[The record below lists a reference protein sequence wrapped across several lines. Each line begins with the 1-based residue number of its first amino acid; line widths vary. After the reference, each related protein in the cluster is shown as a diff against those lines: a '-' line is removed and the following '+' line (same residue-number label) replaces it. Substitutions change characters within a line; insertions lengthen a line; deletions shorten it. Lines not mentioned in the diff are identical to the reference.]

1 MLLRFNVCRLF
12 TKGGLSL
19 SSACAKF
26 HSVQICNQIYKR
38 KFIYIYITRSK
49 IDGRRCIKAWLL
61 STG

>member
-49 IDGRRCIKAWLL
+49 IDGRRCI
-61 STG
+61 